1 MVIGLRTQRSR
12 HRGRPDALL
21 GGNRADPHV
30 DGDTSGDMIQ
40 GDCRGAP
47 LLVAVEPEELAV
59 ASEREDPVDPSG
71 DHVIDHPPQGTFIH
85 PLVAVH
91 RGDDGG
97 DHPTNK
103 TRLHGRSLSAHQAG
117 TLVVEFPARN
127 QILHG
132 HGVVAR
138 AQSFFQI

>member
-1 MVIGLRTQRSR
+1 MAPIPDVDRNASRGLI
-12 HRGRPDALL
+12 HGDGHGAL
-21 GGNRADPHV
+21 
-30 DGDTSGDMIQ
+30 
-40 GDCRGAP
+40 
-47 LLVAVEPEELAV
+47 LLVAIEPEELPV

-97 DHPTNK
+97 DHPANK
-103 TRLHGRSLSAHQAG
+103 SRLHGRSLSAHQAG

-138 AQSFFQI
+138 AQPFFQI